1 VSISTHIST
10 FTEHDAEK
18 SVTIDTMHT
27 HLYMVWVLSETSQMI
42 SSTNTLST
50 DKQATNIYYSLFTYK
65 VLILIFIH

>member
-27 HLYMVWVLSETSQMI
+27 HLYMV
-42 SSTNTLST
+42 
-50 DKQATNIYYSLFTYK
+50 
-65 VLILIFIH
+65 